1 MTSLWE
7 SLVIAAYQQ
16 HLIVALP
23 LTILGIKMLVRFVA
37 REPKK
42 DVFQSLLILPLDF
55 VYIAMGIL
63 LAAAARRD
71 PALMKRYGTD
81 ENVDMAVVL
90 QMISLIVS
98 ATVITVFN
106 RWERILYQKFYSA
119 WTLFGDKRQR
129 AATAAAAAESPQS
142 TVQMNLEL
150 ASSNG
155 VASSRESG
163 ILLAWIMFYWVG
175 MVPVFLGEIALGI
188 LCLGSILG
196 RLR

>member
-106 RWERILYQKFYSA
+106 R
-119 WTLFGDKRQR
+119 
-129 AATAAAAAESPQS
+129 
-142 TVQMNLEL
+142 
-150 ASSNG
+150 
-155 VASSRESG
+155 
-163 ILLAWIMFYWVG
+163 
-175 MVPVFLGEIALGI
+175 
-188 LCLGSILG
+188 
-196 RLR
+196 